1 MIQHPPPVKFFVL
14 LGPALLLVSCA
25 GYQLGATKPASLQ
38 RVQTIAVPMF
48 ANSTLHP
55 RAEALAT
62 SAVADAFIQDGTYRL
77 AKTDHADAVLEGN
90 LRSIIYTAIR
100 GTRRDTLLPEE
111 LANTVTIEWTLRDA
125 RDPTKVLASGKS
137 SGSSQLFVSSNL
149 QTARNNALPE
159 ALEHAGEA
167 LVSRL
172 SNGY

>member
-1 MIQHPPPVKFFVL
+1 MKLFL
-14 LGPALLLVSCA
+14 LLAPALLLVSCT
-25 GYQLGATKPASLQ
+25 GYQLGVAKPASLQ
-38 RVQTIAVPMF
+38 RVQNISVPMF

-90 LRSIIYTAIR
+90 LRSITYTAIR
-100 GTRRDTLLPEE
+100 GTRRDSLLPEE
-111 LANTVTIEWTLRDA
+111 LSNTVTIQWTLHDA
-125 RDPTKVLASGKS
+125 KDPTKVLASGES

-159 ALEHAGEA
+159 ALEHAAEA